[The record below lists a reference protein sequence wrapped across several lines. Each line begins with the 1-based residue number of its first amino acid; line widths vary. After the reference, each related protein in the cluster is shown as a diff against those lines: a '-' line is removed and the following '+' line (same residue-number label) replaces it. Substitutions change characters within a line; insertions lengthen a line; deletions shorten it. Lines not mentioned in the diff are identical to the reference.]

1 MGYRFILLIF
11 TVVIL
16 SSCGGSEKSKNIF
29 SINQTAGVESLDPAF
44 AKNLN
49 IMTHTNNLYNRL
61 IEYDDSMRVIPSLA
75 KSWTVSADRK
85 TYTFIIRNDVFFHDN
100 DAFPNGK
107 GRRLTAQDVAYSLGR
122 IIDEQVAS
130 PGAWIFNGNVADV
143 NPFEATNDSTF
154 ILRLNKP
161 FNPIMGIISM
171 QYCGIVPKEVVEKW
185 GKDFRSHPCGTGA
198 FIMNHW
204 EEGITITYQRN
215 PNYWERDNEGNQL
228 PYLDGIKAT
237 FIDSKAT
244 EFLMFMQGDLD
255 FMNGIDASFK
265 DQVLSKKGELKKE
278 FSDKIE
284 LQKHAYLNVE
294 YLGILQEAANTKTA
308 ILLNKKVRQAI
319 NYGFDREKL
328 VLYLRN
334 GIGKAAIHGMVPPG
348 VAGFNP
354 DEVKGYEYN
363 PVKAKALVSEV
374 KALSSKQ
381 AGQAAQG
388 ESQSEPDEDIKVTLL
403 TPDNY
408 TDRCS
413 FIASQLK
420 EIGIDVQI
428 EIMQPNLL
436 REQMSNSKADFFWAT
451 WIADY
456 PDAES
461 YLTLFY
467 SKNTAPPNYTRF
479 NNARYDVLY
488 EQSLTVQDLETKL
501 KLYNEMDKII
511 IEEAPCVPLFYD
523 EVVHFVQKRLKNFK
537 TNSLNLM
544 EWKRLKVE

>member
-1 MGYRFILLIF
+1 LKGNFLVGVLFVLL
-11 TVVIL
+11 V
-16 SSCGGSEKSKNIF
+16 SSCGSSNKSKNIF

-61 IEYDDSMRVIPSLA
+61 IEYDDSMNVIPSLA
-75 KSWTVSADRK
+75 KSWTVSSDRK
-85 TYTFIIRNDVFFHDN
+85 TYTFIIRDDVFFHDN
-100 DAFPNGK
+100 EAFLNGK
-107 GRRLTAQDVAYSLGR
+107 GRKITAHDVAYSLGR
-122 IIDEQVAS
+122 IINEKVAS
-130 PGAWIFNGNVADV
+130 PGAWIFNGNVAEQ
-143 NPFEATNDSTF
+143 NPFEAIDDTTF
-154 ILRLNKP
+154 ILRLSKP

-185 GKDFRSHPCGTGA
+185 GKDYRSHPCGTGA
-198 FIMNHW
+198 FVMNHW
-204 EEGITITYQRN
+204 EEGVTITYQRN
-215 PNYWERDNEGNQL
+215 TNYWEKDEQGNQL

-265 DQVLSKKGELKKE
+265 DQVLSKKGELKAE
-278 FSDKIE
+278 FADKIE

-294 YLGILQEAANTKTA
+294 YLGILQEAASTKTE

-334 GIGKAAIHGMVPPG
+334 GIGKAAINGMVPPG

-354 DEVKGYEYN
+354 EVVKGYEYN
-363 PVKAKALVSEV
+363 PIKAKELVEEV
-374 KALSSKQ
+374 KLSLFDS
-381 AGQAAQG
+381 AQ
-388 ESQSEPDEDIKVTLL
+388 SDNFLKVTLL

-420 EIGIDVQI
+420 EVGLDVQI

-479 NNARYDVLY
+479 NSTAYDALY
-488 EQSLTVQDLETKL
+488 EQSLTELDQAKKL

-544 EWKRLKVE
+544 SWKELKVE

>member
-1 MGYRFILLIF
+1 MKVSVHLLFLLAIGL
-11 TVVIL
+11 L
-16 SSCGGSEKSKNIF
+16 SCQGNKKSQNIF
-29 SINQTAGVESLDPAF
+29 RINQVAGVESLDPAF

-49 IMTHTNNLYNRL
+49 IMWHTNNLYNRL
-61 IEYDDSMRVIPSLA
+61 IEYDDSMNVIPSLA
-75 KSWTVSADRK
+75 KSWIVSSDRK
-85 TYTFIIRNDVFFHDN
+85 TYTFTIRDDVFFHDN
-100 DAFPNGK
+100 DAFPNGQ
-107 GRRLTAQDVAYSLGR
+107 GRKMTAHDVAYSFGR
-122 IIDEQVAS
+122 IIDEKVAS
-130 PGAWIFNGNVADV
+130 PGAWIFNGNIAEEK
-143 NPFEATNDSTF
+143 PFEATNDTTF
-154 ILRLNKP
+154 ILRLRKP
-161 FNPIMGIISM
+161 FNPIMGILSM
-171 QYCGIVPKEVVEKW
+171 QYCGIVPKEVVDKW

-198 FIMNHW
+198 FVMNHW
-204 EEGITITYQRN
+204 EEAVTITYIKN
-215 PNYWERDNEGNQL
+215 KNYWEFDKQGNRL

-265 DQVLSKKGELKKE
+265 DQVLSKKGELKE
-278 FSDKIE
+278 AFTEKIE

-294 YLGILQEAANTKTA
+294 YLGILQNPANTKTE

-334 GIGKAAIHGMVPPG
+334 GIGKAAVNGMVPPG

-354 DEVKGYEYN
+354 EEVKGYKYN
-363 PVKAKALVSEV
+363 PEKAKALIKEIKNQSDKAIEV
-374 KALSSKQ
+374 K
-381 AGQAAQG
+381 
-388 ESQSEPDEDIKVTLL
+388 LL

-420 EIGIDVQI
+420 EFGINVQI

-479 NNARYDVLY
+479 NNARYDALY
-488 EQSLTVQDLETKL
+488 EQSLTEENLETKL
-501 KLYNEMDKII
+501 KLYNDMDRII

-523 EVVHFVQKRLKNFK
+523 EVVQFVQKRVQNFR

-544 EWKRLKVE
+544 SWKELKVD

>member
-11 TVVIL
+11 TVVVL

-122 IIDEQVAS
+122 IIDEKVAS

-204 EEGITITYQRN
+204 EEGVTITYQRN
-215 PNYWERDNEGNQL
+215 PNYWERDDEGNQL

-334 GIGKAAIHGMVPPG
+334 GIGKAAINGMVPPG

-479 NNARYDVLY
+479 NNARFDVLY

-523 EVVHFVQKRLKNFK
+523 EVIHFVQKRLKNFR

>member
-1 MGYRFILLIF
+1 
-11 TVVIL
+11 
-16 SSCGGSEKSKNIF
+16 
-29 SINQTAGVESLDPAF
+29 
-44 AKNLN
+44 
-49 IMTHTNNLYNRL
+49 
-61 IEYDDSMRVIPSLA
+61 
-75 KSWTVSADRK
+75 
-85 TYTFIIRNDVFFHDN
+85 
-100 DAFPNGK
+100 
-107 GRRLTAQDVAYSLGR
+107 
-122 IIDEQVAS
+122 
-130 PGAWIFNGNVADV
+130 
-143 NPFEATNDSTF
+143 
-154 ILRLNKP
+154 
-161 FNPIMGIISM
+161 
-171 QYCGIVPKEVVEKW
+171 
-185 GKDFRSHPCGTGA
+185 
-198 FIMNHW
+198 
-204 EEGITITYQRN
+204 
-215 PNYWERDNEGNQL
+215 
-228 PYLDGIKAT
+228 
-237 FIDSKAT
+237 
-244 EFLMFMQGDLD
+244 
-255 FMNGIDASFK
+255 
-265 DQVLSKKGELKKE
+265 
-278 FSDKIE
+278 

-294 YLGILQEAANTKTA
+294 YLGILQEAASTKTE
-308 ILLNKKVRQAI
+308 ILLNKKIRQAI
-319 NYGFDREKL
+319 NFGFDREKL

-334 GIGKAAIHGMVPPG
+334 GIGKAAINGMVPPG

-363 PVKAKALVSEV
+363 PSKAKEIIQDIKSQNPTAL
-374 KALSSKQ
+374 
-381 AGQAAQG
+381 
-388 ESQSEPDEDIKVTLL
+388 KVTLL

-479 NNARYDVLY
+479 NNARYDVFY
-488 EQSLTVQDLETKL
+488 EQALTEQDQAKKL

-544 EWKRLKVE
+544 SWKELKIDQ

>member
-1 MGYRFILLIF
+1 MLNRVAFLLLISALLF
-11 TVVIL
+11 
-16 SSCGGSEKSKNIF
+16 SCGGNKKSKNIF

-61 IEYDDSMRVIPSLA
+61 IEYDDSMKVIPSLA

-85 TYTFIIRNDVFFHDN
+85 IYTFIIRNDVFFHDN
-100 DAFPNGK
+100 DAFPNGA
-107 GRRLTAQDVAYSLGR
+107 GRKMTAYDVAYSLGR
-122 IIDEQVAS
+122 IIDEKVAS
-130 PGAWIFNGNVADV
+130 PGAWIFNGNVDMS
-143 NPFEATNDSTF
+143 NPFEATNDTTF
-154 ILRLNKP
+154 ILRLQKP

-171 QYCGIVPKEVVEKW
+171 QYCGIVPEEVVDKW
-185 GKDFRSHPCGTGA
+185 GKDYRSHPCGTGA
-198 FIMNHW
+198 FVMNHW
-204 EEGITITYQRN
+204 EEGVTITYKRN
-215 PNYWERDNEGNQL
+215 PNYWEKDAAGNQL

-294 YLGILQEAANTKTA
+294 YLGILQEAASTKTE

-334 GIGKAAIHGMVPPG
+334 GIGKAATNGMVPPG

-363 PVKAKALVSEV
+363 PTKAKAIVTEV
-374 KALSSKQ
+374 VNN
-381 AGQAAQG
+381 GG
-388 ESQSEPDEDIKVTLL
+388 NVKVTLL

-479 NNARYDVLY
+479 NNATYDKLY
-488 EQSLTVQDLETKL
+488 EQSLTEQDLSIKL

-511 IEEAPCVPLFYD
+511 IDEAPCVPLFYD

-544 EWKRLKVE
+544 SWKELKVE

>member
-1 MGYRFILLIF
+1 
-11 TVVIL
+11 
-16 SSCGGSEKSKNIF
+16 
-29 SINQTAGVESLDPAF
+29 
-44 AKNLN
+44 
-49 IMTHTNNLYNRL
+49 MTHTNNLYNRL
-61 IEYDDSMRVIPSLA
+61 IEYDDDMNVIPSLA
-75 KSWTVSADRK
+75 KSWTVSSDRK
-85 TYTFIIRNDVFFHDN
+85 TYTFIIRDDVFFHDN
-100 DAFPNGK
+100 EAFLNGK
-107 GRRLTAQDVAYSLGR
+107 GRKMTAHDVAYSLGR
-122 IIDEQVAS
+122 IIDEKVAS
-130 PGAWIFNGNVADV
+130 PGAWIFNGNVAEQ
-143 NPFEATNDSTF
+143 NPFEAIDDTTF
-154 ILRLNKP
+154 ILRLSKP

-185 GKDFRSHPCGTGA
+185 GKDYRSHPCGTGA
-198 FIMNHW
+198 FVMNHW
-204 EEGITITYQRN
+204 EEGVTITYQRN
-215 PNYWERDNEGNQL
+215 TNYWEKDEQGNQL

-265 DQVLSKKGELKKE
+265 DQVLSKKGELKAE
-278 FSDKIE
+278 FADKIE

-294 YLGILQEAANTKTA
+294 YLGILQEAASTKTE

-334 GIGKAAIHGMVPPG
+334 GIGKAAINGMVPPG

-354 DEVKGYEYN
+354 EEVKGYEYN
-363 PVKAKALVSEV
+363 PIKAKELVEEV
-374 KALSSKQ
+374 KLSLFDS
-381 AGQAAQG
+381 AQ
-388 ESQSEPDEDIKVTLL
+388 SDNFLKVTLL

-420 EIGIDVQI
+420 EVGLDVQI

-479 NNARYDVLY
+479 NNTAYDALY
-488 EQSLTVQDLETKL
+488 EQSLTELDQAKKL
-501 KLYNEMDKII
+501 TLYNEMDKII

-544 EWKRLKVE
+544 SWKELKVE

>member
-1 MGYRFILLIF
+1 MFNLALVSRTSLIYILPML
-11 TVVIL
+11 L
-16 SSCGGSEKSKNIF
+16 LASCGGSKKSKNIF

-61 IEYDDSMRVIPSLA
+61 IEYDDDMNVVPSLA
-75 KSWTVSADRK
+75 TSWTVSPDRQ
-85 TYTFIIRNDVFFHDN
+85 TYTFTIRKDVFFHDN
-100 DAFPNGK
+100 EAFPDGK
-107 GRRLTAQDVAYSLGR
+107 GRKMTAQDVAYSLGR
-122 IIDEQVAS
+122 IIDEKVAS
-130 PGAWIFNGNVADV
+130 PGAWIFNGNVAKEK
-143 NPFEATNDSTF
+143 PFEAINDSTF
-154 ILRLNKP
+154 ILRLRKP

-171 QYCGIVPKEVVEKW
+171 QYCGIVAKEVVEKW
-185 GKDFRSHPCGTGA
+185 GKDYRSHPCGTGA
-198 FIMNHW
+198 FVMNHW
-204 EEGITITYQRN
+204 EEGVTITYRKN
-215 PNYWERDNEGNQL
+215 ENYWEQDAQGSKL
-228 PYLDGIKAT
+228 PYLDGIKTT

-255 FMNGIDASFK
+255 FMNGIDATFK

-278 FSDKIE
+278 FSGKIE

-294 YLGILQEAANTKTA
+294 YLGILQEKGKTKTE
-308 ILLNKKVRQAI
+308 ILLNKKIRQAI

-354 DEVKGYEYN
+354 EQVKGYEYN
-363 PVKAKALVSEV
+363 PEKAKALVESI
-374 KALSSKQ
+374 KSSHPEFIEGDQ
-381 AGQAAQG
+381 
-388 ESQSEPDEDIKVTLL
+388 IKITLL

-420 EIGIDVQI
+420 EVGIDVQI

-479 NNARYDVLY
+479 KNAAYDVLY
-488 EQSLTVQDLETKL
+488 EQSLTEQDQDKKL
-501 KLYNEMDKII
+501 SLYNEMDKII

-523 EVVHFVQKRLKNFK
+523 EVVHFIQKKVKNFK

-544 EWKRLKVE
+544 SWKELRVKEDNN

>member
-1 MGYRFILLIF
+1 
-11 TVVIL
+11 
-16 SSCGGSEKSKNIF
+16 
-29 SINQTAGVESLDPAF
+29 
-44 AKNLN
+44 
-49 IMTHTNNLYNRL
+49 MTHTNNLYNRL
-61 IEYDDSMRVIPSLA
+61 IEYDDDMNVIPSLA
-75 KSWTVSADRK
+75 KSWTVSPDRK
-85 TYTFIIRNDVFFHDN
+85 TYTFSIRNDVFFHDN
-100 DAFPNGK
+100 DAFADGK
-107 GRRLTAQDVAYSLGR
+107 GRKMTAQDVAYSLGR
-122 IIDEQVAS
+122 IIDEKVAS
-130 PGAWIFNGNVADV
+130 PGAWIFNGNVAEQ
-143 NPFEATNDSTF
+143 NPFEAIDDTTF
-154 ILRLNKP
+154 ILRLSKP

-185 GKDFRSHPCGTGA
+185 GKDYRSHPCGTGA
-198 FIMNHW
+198 FVMNHW
-204 EEGITITYQRN
+204 EEGVTITYQRN
-215 PNYWERDNEGNQL
+215 LNYWEKDEQGNQL

-265 DQVLSKKGELKKE
+265 DQVLSKKGELKAE
-278 FSDKIE
+278 FADKIE

-294 YLGILQEAANTKTA
+294 YLGILQEAASTKTE

-334 GIGKAAIHGMVPPG
+334 GIGKAAINGMVPPG

-354 DEVKGYEYN
+354 EVVKGYEYN
-363 PVKAKALVSEV
+363 PIKAKELVEEV
-374 KALSSKQ
+374 KLSLFDS
-381 AGQAAQG
+381 AQ
-388 ESQSEPDEDIKVTLL
+388 SDNFLKVTLL

-420 EIGIDVQI
+420 EVGLDVQI

-479 NNARYDVLY
+479 NNAAYDALY
-488 EQSLTVQDLETKL
+488 EQSLTELDQAKKL

-544 EWKRLKVE
+544 SWKELKVE

>member
-1 MGYRFILLIF
+1 MFQRIIIAFILSVIIF
-11 TVVIL
+11 
-16 SSCGGSEKSKNIF
+16 SCGTSKKSKNIF
-29 SINQTAGVESLDPAF
+29 SINQVAGVESLDPAF

-49 IMTHTNNLYNRL
+49 IMWHTNNLYNRL
-61 IEYDDSMRVIPSLA
+61 IEYDDDMNVIPSIG
-75 KSWTVSADRK
+75 KSWTVTPDRK
-85 TYTFIIRNDVFFHDN
+85 TYTFIIRDDVFFHDN
-100 DAFPNGK
+100 EAFPNGK
-107 GRRLTAQDVAYSLGR
+107 GRKMTAYDVAYSLGR
-122 IIDEQVAS
+122 IIDEKVAS
-130 PGAWIFNGNVADV
+130 PGAWIFNGNIADTK
-143 NPFEATNDSTF
+143 PFEATNDTTF

-161 FNPIMGIISM
+161 FNPIMGILSM

-185 GKDFRSHPCGTGA
+185 GKDYRSHPCGTGA
-198 FIMNHW
+198 FVMNHW
-204 EEGITITYQRN
+204 EEAVTITYQRN
-215 PNYWERDNEGNQL
+215 PNYWEKDSQGNQL
-228 PYLDGIKAT
+228 PYLDGVKAT

-265 DQVLSKKGELKKE
+265 DQVLSKKGELKE
-278 FSDKIE
+278 AFSDKIE

-294 YLGILQEAANTKTA
+294 YLGILQEKGKTKTEV
-308 ILLNKKVRQAI
+308 LLNKKIRQAI
-319 NYGFDREKL
+319 NYGFDRKKL
-328 VLYLRN
+328 ILYLRN
-334 GIGKAAIHGMVPPG
+334 SIGQAAINGMVPPG

-363 PVKAKALVSEV
+363 PAKAKALIEDV
-374 KALSSKQ
+374 KKKSK
-381 AGQAAQG
+381 
-388 ESQSEPDEDIKVTLL
+388 SPIKVTLL

-408 TDRCS
+408 TDRCN

-479 NNARYDVLY
+479 NNAQYDALY
-488 EQSLTVQDLETKL
+488 EQSLTEENFETKL

-523 EVVHFVQKRLKNFK
+523 EVVQFVQKRVQNFE

-544 EWKRLKVE
+544 IWKELKVTE

>member
-1 MGYRFILLIF
+1 MINLASVNHRLILFVLVTLF
-11 TVVIL
+11 F
-16 SSCGGSEKSKNIF
+16 SSCGGNKKSKNIF

-61 IEYDDSMRVIPSLA
+61 IEYDDSMNVIPSLA

-85 TYTFIIRNDVFFHDN
+85 TYTFTIRNDVFFHDN

-107 GRRLTAQDVAYSLGR
+107 GRKLTAHDVAYSLGR
-122 IIDEQVAS
+122 IIDEKVAS
-130 PGAWIFNGNVADV
+130 PGAWIFNGNVAKEK
-143 NPFEATNDSTF
+143 PFEATNDTTF
-154 ILRLNKP
+154 ILRLSKP

-171 QYCGIVPKEVVEKW
+171 QYCGIVPQEVVEKW

-198 FIMNHW
+198 FVMNHW
-204 EEGITITYQRN
+204 EEGVTITYKKN
-215 PNYWERDNEGNQL
+215 DNYWEYDKQGKKL
-228 PYLDGIKAT
+228 PHLDGIKAT

-265 DQVLSKKGELKKE
+265 DQVLSKKGELKGE

-294 YLGILQEAANTKTA
+294 YLGILQEAASTKTE
-308 ILLNKKVRQAI
+308 ILLNKKIRQAI

-334 GIGKAAIHGMVPPG
+334 GIGKAAVNGMVPPG

-354 DEVKGYEYN
+354 DEVKGYTYN
-363 PVKAKALVSEV
+363 PTKAKQLVEEV
-374 KALSSKQ
+374 KA
-381 AGQAAQG
+381 
-388 ESQSEPDEDIKVTLL
+388 QSEKQLKITLL

-420 EIGIDVQI
+420 EIGLDIQI

-479 NNARYDVLY
+479 NNVAYDKLY
-488 EQSLTVQDLETKL
+488 ERSLTEQYLPTKL

-511 IEEAPCVPLFYD
+511 IEEAPCIPLFYD

-544 EWKRLKVE
+544 SWKELKVE

>member
-1 MGYRFILLIF
+1 
-11 TVVIL
+11 
-16 SSCGGSEKSKNIF
+16 
-29 SINQTAGVESLDPAF
+29 
-44 AKNLN
+44 
-49 IMTHTNNLYNRL
+49 
-61 IEYDDSMRVIPSLA
+61 
-75 KSWTVSADRK
+75 
-85 TYTFIIRNDVFFHDN
+85 
-100 DAFPNGK
+100 
-107 GRRLTAQDVAYSLGR
+107 
-122 IIDEQVAS
+122 
-130 PGAWIFNGNVADV
+130 
-143 NPFEATNDSTF
+143 
-154 ILRLNKP
+154 
-161 FNPIMGIISM
+161 MGIISM
-171 QYCGIVPKEVVEKW
+171 QYCGIIPHEVVEKW
-185 GKDFRSHPCGTGA
+185 GADFRSHPCGTGA
-198 FIMNHW
+198 FVMNHW
-204 EEGITITYQRN
+204 EEGVTITYVKN
-215 PNYWERDNEGNQL
+215 KNYWERDELGKKL

-294 YLGILQEAANTKTA
+294 YLGILQNAAQTNTE
-308 ILLNKKVRQAI
+308 ILLNKKIRQAI

-334 GIGKAAIHGMVPPG
+334 GIGMAAINGMVPPG
-348 VAGFNP
+348 VAGFNAE
-354 DEVKGYEYN
+354 EVKGYEYN
-363 PVKAKALVSEV
+363 PSKAKALVSEV
-374 KALSSKQ
+374 VKN
-381 AGQAAQG
+381 GG
-388 ESQSEPDEDIKVTLL
+388 NVKVTLL

-420 EIGIDVQI
+420 EIGIDVQL

-479 NNARYDVLY
+479 NNVAYDALY
-488 EQSLTVQDLETKL
+488 ERSLTVRDVKTKL

-523 EVVHFVQKRLKNFK
+523 EVVHFVQKRLKHFK

-544 EWKRLKVE
+544 SWKELEVEE

>member
-1 MGYRFILLIF
+1 VFQRLILF
-11 TVVIL
+11 SVILFL
-16 SSCGGSEKSKNIF
+16 SSCGGSQKSKNIF

-61 IEYDDSMRVIPSLA
+61 IEYDDNMNVIPSLA

-85 TYTFIIRNDVFFHDN
+85 TYTFNIRSDVFFHDN
-100 DAFPNGK
+100 DAFENGK
-107 GRRLTAQDVAYSLGR
+107 GRQMTAYDVAYSLGR
-122 IIDEQVAS
+122 IIDEKVAS
-130 PGAWIFNGNVADV
+130 PGAWIFNGNVAEN

-154 ILRLNKP
+154 ILRLRKP

-171 QYCGIVPKEVVEKW
+171 QYCGIVPKEVVDKW
-185 GKDFRSHPCGTGA
+185 GKDYRSHPCGTGA
-198 FIMNHW
+198 FVMNHW
-204 EEGITITYQRN
+204 EEGVTITYQKN
-215 PNYWERDNEGNQL
+215 PNYWERDADGKQL

-265 DQVLSKKGELKKE
+265 DQVLSKKGELKEE

-294 YLGILQEAANTKTA
+294 YLGILQEAASTKTE
-308 ILLNKKVRQAI
+308 ILLNKKIRQAI
-319 NYGFDREKL
+319 NFGFDREKL

-334 GIGKAAIHGMVPPG
+334 GIGKAAINGMVPPG

-354 DEVKGYEYN
+354 EEVNGYEYN
-363 PVKAKALVSEV
+363 PTKAKKLVAEV
-374 KALSSKQ
+374 KLSLFDS
-381 AGQAAQG
+381 AQ
-388 ESQSEPDEDIKVTLL
+388 SDNFLNVTLL

-479 NNARYDVLY
+479 NNARYDGFY
-488 EQSLTVQDLETKL
+488 EQALTEQDQAKKL

-544 EWKRLKVE
+544 SWKELEVE

>member
-1 MGYRFILLIF
+1 
-11 TVVIL
+11 
-16 SSCGGSEKSKNIF
+16 
-29 SINQTAGVESLDPAF
+29 
-44 AKNLN
+44 
-49 IMTHTNNLYNRL
+49 MTHTNNLYNRL
-61 IEYDDSMRVIPSLA
+61 IEYDDSMNVIPSLA
-75 KSWTVSADRK
+75 KSWTVSSDRK
-85 TYTFIIRNDVFFHDN
+85 TYTFIIRDDVFFHDN
-100 DAFPNGK
+100 EAFLNGK
-107 GRRLTAQDVAYSLGR
+107 GRKITAHDVAYSLGR
-122 IIDEQVAS
+122 IINEKVAS
-130 PGAWIFNGNVADV
+130 PGAWIFNGNVAEQ
-143 NPFEATNDSTF
+143 NPFEAIDDTTF
-154 ILRLNKP
+154 ILRLSKP

-185 GKDFRSHPCGTGA
+185 GKDYRSHPCGTGA
-198 FIMNHW
+198 FVMNHW
-204 EEGITITYQRN
+204 EEGVTITYQRN
-215 PNYWERDNEGNQL
+215 TNYWEKDEQGNQL

-265 DQVLSKKGELKKE
+265 DQVLSKKGELKAE
-278 FSDKIE
+278 FADKIE

-294 YLGILQEAANTKTA
+294 YLGILQEAASTKTE

-334 GIGKAAIHGMVPPG
+334 GIGKAAINGMVPPG

-354 DEVKGYEYN
+354 EVVKGYEYN
-363 PVKAKALVSEV
+363 PIKAKELVEEV
-374 KALSSKQ
+374 KLSLFDS
-381 AGQAAQG
+381 AQ
-388 ESQSEPDEDIKVTLL
+388 SDNFLKVTLL

-420 EIGIDVQI
+420 EVGLDVQI

-479 NNARYDVLY
+479 NSTAYDALY
-488 EQSLTVQDLETKL
+488 EQSLTELDQAKKL

-544 EWKRLKVE
+544 SWKELKVE

>member
-1 MGYRFILLIF
+1 
-11 TVVIL
+11 
-16 SSCGGSEKSKNIF
+16 
-29 SINQTAGVESLDPAF
+29 
-44 AKNLN
+44 
-49 IMTHTNNLYNRL
+49 MTHTNNLYNRL
-61 IEYDDSMRVIPSLA
+61 IEYDDDMKVIPSLA
-75 KSWTVSADRK
+75 KSWTVSANRK
-85 TYTFIIRNDVFFHDN
+85 TYIFTIRNDVFFHDN
-100 DAFPNGK
+100 EVFPNGK
-107 GRRLTAQDVAYSLGR
+107 GRKLTAHDVAYSLGR
-122 IIDEQVAS
+122 IIDEKVAS
-130 PGAWIFNGNVADV
+130 PGAWIFNGNVAKEK
-143 NPFEATNDSTF
+143 PFEATNDTTF
-154 ILRLNKP
+154 ILRLQKP

-171 QYCGIVPKEVVEKW
+171 QYCGIVPKEVVDKW

-198 FIMNHW
+198 YVMNHW
-204 EEGITITYQRN
+204 EEGVTITYKKN
-215 PNYWERDNEGNQL
+215 EHYWERDEQGNQL
-228 PYLDGIKAT
+228 PHLDGIKAT

-278 FSDKIE
+278 FANKIE

-294 YLGILQEAANTKTA
+294 YLGILQNPANTKTE

-334 GIGKAAIHGMVPPG
+334 GIGKAAINGMVPPG

-363 PVKAKALVSEV
+363 PAKAKNLIEEV
-374 KALSSKQ
+374 KSSHPEFIE
-381 AGQAAQG
+381 GG
-388 ESQSEPDEDIKVTLL
+388 GLKVTLL

-479 NNARYDVLY
+479 NNAAYDALY
-488 EQSLTVQDLETKL
+488 ERSLTEQDLTTKL
-501 KLYNEMDKII
+501 KLYNKMDKII

-544 EWKRLKVE
+544 SWKELKVE

>member
-1 MGYRFILLIF
+1 
-11 TVVIL
+11 
-16 SSCGGSEKSKNIF
+16 
-29 SINQTAGVESLDPAF
+29 
-44 AKNLN
+44 
-49 IMTHTNNLYNRL
+49 L
-61 IEYDDSMRVIPSLA
+61 IEYDDSMNVIPSLA

-85 TYTFIIRNDVFFHDN
+85 TYTFIIRDDVYFHDN
-100 DAFPNGK
+100 EAFLNGK
-107 GRRLTAQDVAYSLGR
+107 GRKMTAHDVAYSLGR
-122 IIDEQVAS
+122 IIDEKVAS
-130 PGAWIFNGNVADV
+130 PGAWIFNGNVAEQ
-143 NPFEATNDSTF
+143 NPFEAIDDTTF
-154 ILRLNKP
+154 ILRLSKP

-185 GKDFRSHPCGTGA
+185 GKDYRSHPCGTGA
-198 FIMNHW
+198 FVMNHW
-204 EEGITITYQRN
+204 EEGVTITYQRN
-215 PNYWERDNEGNQL
+215 LNYWEKDKQGNQL

-265 DQVLSKKGELKKE
+265 DQVLSKKGELKSE
-278 FSDKIE
+278 FADKIE

-294 YLGILQEAANTKTA
+294 YLGILQEAASTKTE

-334 GIGKAAIHGMVPPG
+334 GIGKAAINGMVPPG

-354 DEVKGYEYN
+354 EVVKGYEYN
-363 PVKAKALVSEV
+363 PIKAKELVEEV
-374 KALSSKQ
+374 KVTLRQ
-381 AGQAAQG
+381 AQG
-388 ESQSEPDEDIKVTLL
+388 DSQSEPVEDQIKVTLL

-420 EIGIDVQI
+420 EVGLDVQI

-479 NNARYDVLY
+479 NNAAYDVLY
-488 EQSLTVQDLETKL
+488 EQSLTELDQAKKL

-511 IEEAPCVPLFYD
+511 IEEAPCVPFFYD

-544 EWKRLKVE
+544 SWKELKVE